1 MTLKNQMIALLG
13 LFFLYLW
20 HVREFISGLEVY
32 QLNTSAYKKRVKGQT
47 IKEWFFYTRFRDVI
61 PPIFIAIYFGVII
74 GHLLIL
80 VVCIILYYIT
90 DQYHTIGRKI
100 VIGVYIWNLVWGGVL
115 HILFWQPKKREY
127 KYERWIEKKRGQK
140 KK

>member
-1 MTLKNQMIALLG
+1 MTLKNQMIALFCL
-13 LFFLYLW
+13 LFLYSFYI
-20 HVREFISGLEVY
+20 RGFISGLEVY
-32 QLNTSAYKKRVKGQT
+32 QLNHSAYKKRVKGQT

-90 DQYHTIGRKI
+90 DQYQTIGRKI
-100 VIGVYIWNLVWGGVL
+100 VIGVYIWNLVWGVTL
-115 HILFWQPKKREY
+115 WLLFWKPGKREY